1 MRHIQMLPLLTALGL
16 TPVSLGAHQDHASS
30 HDRAKSVMGFDQSG
44 TAHHFSLFKDGGAIE
59 VDVKDPAD
67 TTNRDA
73 IRSHLSHIATM
84 FASGNFDAPMLVH
97 DSNNVPGTK
106 VMARLKDRIRYT
118 YVEVPVG
125 GRVNIV
131 TSDGEALTAV
141 HQFLKF
147 QIAEHK
153 TGDSIAVQPRDGHA

>member
-1 MRHIQMLPLLTALGL
+1 MRYVDVLSLLGALVLTAV
-16 TPVSLGAHQDHASS
+16 TLGAHQDHASA
-30 HDRAKSVMGFDQSG
+30 HNRGGSVMGFDQNR
-44 TAHHFSLFKDGGAIE
+44 TAHHFSLFTDGGAIE

-67 TTNRDA
+67 TINRDA
-73 IRSHLSHIATM
+73 IRSHLPHIATM

-106 VMARLKDRIRYT
+106 MMARLKDRIRYT
-118 YVEVPVG
+118 YSEAPAG

-131 TSDGEALTAV
+131 TSDHEALEAV

-153 TGDSIAVQPRDGHA
+153 TGDSMAVQSR